1 VTQVLLL
8 LAFLNF
14 AVALL
19 LGLVR
24 CLPAAPASRC
34 PTPVSPADLLVSLAF
49 LTLTALAFLGLQRRR
64 RLGRGLAVIL
74 LAGGA
79 LVGVIDSPLPRAL
92 RVIVLS
98 LLPGGGPLPDPRA
111 PCPHPFGPLTG
122 LCGYTGL
129 PDLGWTVLA
138 DLFPSLVLGFLAFR
152 LLRSAA
158 ARRFFHPAP

>member
-1 VTQVLLL
+1 MTQVLLL
-8 LAFLNF
+8 LAFLNM

-34 PTPVSPADLLVSLAF
+34 PTPVSLADLLVS
-49 LTLTALAFLGLQRRR
+49 LAFLGLQRRR

-111 PCPHPFGPLTG
+111 PCPHPFGPLTD
-122 LCGYTGL
+122 LCGHTGL
-129 PDLGWTVLA
+129 PDLGWPVLA
-138 DLFPSLVLGFLAFR
+138 DLFPSLALGFLAFR